1 MTKLD
6 MPLYKEIG
14 KILKNARE
22 SKDISY
28 DTLVNA
34 IGNHK
39 TKSSLKRYEDGASR
53 MDMETLEKLC
63 IVLGL
68 NIDEVINTAKANTQ
82 ENNSQWGNHEANLKY
97 LEDKP
102 ELQSI
107 YTEIVNREDIYI
119 LFDKTK
125 DLDPKDVES
134 VLMFVQTI
142 RKQRGMDE

>member
-1 MTKLD
+1 MTELD

-14 KILKNARE
+14 IILKNARE
-22 SKDISY
+22 SKKISY

-34 IGNHK
+34 IGGHK
-39 TKSSLKRYEDGASR
+39 TKSTLKRYENGLSR
-53 MDMETLEKLC
+53 MEMETLEKIC
-63 IVLGL
+63 IALGL
-68 NIDEVINTAKANTQ
+68 NIDEVIITAKAKTQ
-82 ENNSQWGNHEANLKY
+82 ESKSQWGNHEANLDY

-102 ELQSI
+102 ELKAI
-107 YTEIVNREDIYI
+107 YKEIVNRDDIYV